1 MDPPWNDTGI
11 KHPYPTMYSATWMS
25 TIRVDDLVGDGFVF
39 VWVTKRQYFPTM
51 QWMDEQGWEPSEHI
65 TWKKV
70 DGEGRPRRKSGH
82 YLWHA
87 KETCLMFHRKSP
99 LKKLDKWYI
108 PQSDIDVLTTEPK
121 GLQSQKPF

>member
-1 MDPPWNDTGI
+1 MKQYPSFLQLTAKISHQLHHRGKYRVLLMDPPWNDTGI
-11 KHPYPTMYSATWMS
+11 KHPYPTMDNATWMS

-39 VWVTKRQYFPTM
+39 VWVTNRQYFPTM
-51 QWMDEQGWEPSEHI
+51 QWMDKQGWEPIEHI

-87 KETCLMFHRKSP
+87 KETCLMFHRK
-99 LKKLDKWYI
+99 
-108 PQSDIDVLTTEPK
+108 
-121 GLQSQKPF
+121 